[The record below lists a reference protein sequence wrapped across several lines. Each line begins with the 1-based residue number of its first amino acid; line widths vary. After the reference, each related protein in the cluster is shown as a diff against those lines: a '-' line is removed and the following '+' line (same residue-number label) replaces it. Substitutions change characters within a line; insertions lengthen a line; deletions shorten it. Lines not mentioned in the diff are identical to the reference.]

1 MLCKIHDSSRT
12 LVYSDKNLHTS
23 NHLDIKERFSLFS
36 IHFPHFIPSVSIAGV
51 KTDSQYQTLEYF
63 LQVCLKNF
71 VSFSSKEGQIPV
83 RVCPKIF
90 LNDLKKKKNTPSI
103 YNHLNKIKSLV

>member
-51 KTDSQYQTLEYF
+51 KTDSRYQTLEYF

-71 VSFSSKEGQIPV
+71 VSFSSKQGHIPV

-90 LNDLKKKKNTPSI
+90 LNDLKKKNTPSI